1 MKNLNL
7 KGNPNRGL
15 IGATLGFFIGFA
27 AVSLYGPTSAVFK
40 EAFINLNPV
49 LLALLIAAPNLSG
62 SLLRIPFSA
71 WVDTTGGRKPLIVL
85 LLLSIIGMGGLYV
98 VLAFFSDNLN
108 QYYYLLFALGLLSGC
123 GIATFSVGVSQ
134 ASYWFPKSKQGVA
147 LGIYGGVG
155 NLAPGIFALLIPNLA
170 LPLLG
175 LPGSYL
181 AWLIFLIV
189 GTVIYI
195 KIGQNAWYFQLVDKG
210 INKDE
215 AKEIASKEYGQE
227 LFPKGKASET
237 LLISA
242 KSWKTWALVFIYFT
256 TFGGFLAL
264 TGWFPNYWMTYFGL
278 NMKVAGLLT
287 ALYSILTSLTR
298 IYGGKVADKN
308 GGEITTI
315 VSLGIALIGAICMT
329 FASTMTLAIIGIILL
344 AIGMGVANAAVFKI
358 VPNAVPEAM
367 GGASGWIG
375 GLGALGGFLIPPVMA
390 SFLNRSGFAGYSQG
404 FSVFIVLIIVA
415 IGVIALFQALQKKS
429 AITALRKK
437 HLQHPEN
444 RT

>member
-40 EAFINLNPV
+40 EAFVNLNPV

-134 ASYWFPKSKQGVA
+134 ASYWFPKNKQGVA

-315 VSLGIALIGAICMT
+315 VSLVIALIGAICMT

-429 AITALRKK
+429 AK
-437 HLQHPEN
+437 
-444 RT
+444 

>member
-40 EAFINLNPV
+40 EAFVNLNPV

-85 LLLSIIGMGGLYV
+85 LLLSIIGMGGLYI

-195 KIGQNAWYFQLVDKG
+195 KIGQNAWYFQLVEKG

-429 AITALRKK
+429 AK
-437 HLQHPEN
+437 
-444 RT
+444 

>member
-15 IGATLGFFIGFA
+15 TGATLGFFIGFA
-27 AVSLYGPTSAVFK
+27 AVSLYGPTSAVLK
-40 EAFINLNPV
+40 EAFVNLNPV

-189 GTVIYI
+189 GTIIYI

-315 VSLGIALIGAICMT
+315 VSLGIALVGAICMT

-429 AITALRKK
+429 AK
-437 HLQHPEN
+437 
-444 RT
+444 

>member
-15 IGATLGFFIGFA
+15 TGATLGFFIGFA

-40 EAFINLNPV
+40 EAFVNLNPV

-189 GTVIYI
+189 GTIIYI

-315 VSLGIALIGAICMT
+315 VSLGISLVGAICMT

-429 AITALRKK
+429 AK
-437 HLQHPEN
+437 
-444 RT
+444 

>member
-15 IGATLGFFIGFA
+15 TGATLGFFIGFA

-40 EAFINLNPV
+40 EAFVNLNPV

-98 VLAFFSDNLN
+98 VLAFFSKNLN

-195 KIGQNAWYFQLVDKG
+195 KIGQNAWYFQLIDKG

-429 AITALRKK
+429 AK
-437 HLQHPEN
+437 
-444 RT
+444 

>member
-40 EAFINLNPV
+40 EAFVNLNPV

-215 AKEIASKEYGQE
+215 AKEIASKEYCQE

-429 AITALRKK
+429 AK
-437 HLQHPEN
+437 
-444 RT
+444 

>member
-40 EAFINLNPV
+40 EAFVNLNPV

-123 GIATFSVGVSQ
+123 GIATFSAGVSQ

-429 AITALRKK
+429 SK
-437 HLQHPEN
+437 
-444 RT
+444 

>member
-40 EAFINLNPV
+40 EAFVNLNPV

-85 LLLSIIGMGGLYV
+85 LLLSIIGMGGLYI

-358 VPNAVPEAM
+358 VPSAVPEAM

-429 AITALRKK
+429 AK
-437 HLQHPEN
+437 
-444 RT
+444 

>member
-40 EAFINLNPV
+40 EAFVNLNPV

-134 ASYWFPKSKQGVA
+134 VSYWFPKSKQGVA
-147 LGIYGGVG
+147 LGMYGGIG

-189 GTVIYI
+189 GTIIYI
-195 KIGQNAWYFQLVDKG
+195 KIGQNAWYFQLLDKG
-210 INKDE
+210 ISKDE

-278 NMKVAGLLT
+278 NIKIAGLLT
-287 ALYSILTSLTR
+287 AFYSILTSLTR
-298 IYGGKVADKN
+298 VYGGKLADKN

-315 VSLGIALIGAICMT
+315 ISLGIALIGAICMT
-329 FASTMTLAIIGIILL
+329 FASTMALAIIGIILL
-344 AIGMGVANAAVFKI
+344 AVGMGIANAAVFKI

-390 SFLNRSGFAGYSQG
+390 SFLNKSGFAGYSQG
-404 FSVFIVLIIVA
+404 FSVFIVLMILA
-415 IGVIALFQALQKKS
+415 IGVIALFQAIQKKS
-429 AITALRKK
+429 VK
-437 HLQHPEN
+437 
-444 RT
+444 

>member
-40 EAFINLNPV
+40 EAFVNLNPV

-429 AITALRKK
+429 SK
-437 HLQHPEN
+437 
-444 RT
+444 

>member
-15 IGATLGFFIGFA
+15 TGATLGFFIGFA

-40 EAFINLNPV
+40 EAFVNLNPV

-98 VLAFFSDNLN
+98 VLAFFSANLN

-189 GTVIYI
+189 GTIIYI

-315 VSLGIALIGAICMT
+315 VSLGIALVGAICMT

-429 AITALRKK
+429 AK
-437 HLQHPEN
+437 
-444 RT
+444 

>member
-40 EAFINLNPV
+40 EAFVNLNPV

-71 WVDTTGGRKPLIVL
+71 WVETTGGRKTLIVL

-189 GTVIYI
+189 GTIIYI

-429 AITALRKK
+429 AK
-437 HLQHPEN
+437 
-444 RT
+444 

>member
-40 EAFINLNPV
+40 EAFVNLNPV

-85 LLLSIIGMGGLYV
+85 LLLSIIGMGGLYI

-195 KIGQNAWYFQLVDKG
+195 KIGQNAWYFQLIDKG

-415 IGVIALFQALQKKS
+415 IGVIALFQALQKK
-429 AITALRKK
+429 AAK
-437 HLQHPEN
+437 
-444 RT
+444 

>member
-40 EAFINLNPV
+40 EAFVNLNPV

-85 LLLSIIGMGGLYV
+85 LLLSIIGMGGLYI

-278 NMKVAGLLT
+278 NMKIAGLLT

-429 AITALRKK
+429 SK
-437 HLQHPEN
+437 
-444 RT
+444 

>member
-15 IGATLGFFIGFA
+15 TGATLGFFIGFA

-40 EAFINLNPV
+40 EAFVNLNPV

-98 VLAFFSDNLN
+98 VLAFFSNNLN

-429 AITALRKK
+429 VK
-437 HLQHPEN
+437 
-444 RT
+444 

>member
-40 EAFINLNPV
+40 EAFVNLNPV

-264 TGWFPNYWMTYFGL
+264 TGWLPNYWMTYFGL

-429 AITALRKK
+429 SK
-437 HLQHPEN
+437 
-444 RT
+444 

>member
-15 IGATLGFFIGFA
+15 TGATLGFFIGFA

-40 EAFINLNPV
+40 EAFVNLNPV

-189 GTVIYI
+189 GTIIYI
-195 KIGQNAWYFQLVDKG
+195 KIGQNAWYFQLIDKG

-315 VSLGIALIGAICMT
+315 VSLGIALVGAICMT

-429 AITALRKK
+429 AK
-437 HLQHPEN
+437 
-444 RT
+444 

>member
-40 EAFINLNPV
+40 EAFVNLNPV

-329 FASTMTLAIIGIILL
+329 FSSTMTLAIIGIILL

-429 AITALRKK
+429 AK
-437 HLQHPEN
+437 
-444 RT
+444 

>member
-40 EAFINLNPV
+40 EAFVNLNPV

-278 NMKVAGLLT
+278 NMKIAGLLT

-358 VPNAVPEAM
+358 VPNAVPDAM

-429 AITALRKK
+429 AK
-437 HLQHPEN
+437 
-444 RT
+444 

>member
-40 EAFINLNPV
+40 EAFVNLNPV

-134 ASYWFPKSKQGVA
+134 ASYWFPKNKQGVA

-429 AITALRKK
+429 AK
-437 HLQHPEN
+437 
-444 RT
+444 

>member
-40 EAFINLNPV
+40 EAFVNLNPV

-227 LFPKGKASET
+227 LFPKGTASET

-429 AITALRKK
+429 AK
-437 HLQHPEN
+437 
-444 RT
+444 

>member
-404 FSVFIVLIIVA
+404 FSVFIVLIIIA
-415 IGVIALFQALQKKS
+415 IGVIALFQALQKRS
-429 AITALRKK
+429 AK
-437 HLQHPEN
+437 
-444 RT
+444 

>member
-85 LLLSIIGMGGLYV
+85 LLLSIIGMGGLYI

-189 GTVIYI
+189 GTIIYI

-429 AITALRKK
+429 AK
-437 HLQHPEN
+437 
-444 RT
+444 

>member
-40 EAFINLNPV
+40 EAFVNLNPV

-108 QYYYLLFALGLLSGC
+108 QYYYLLFVLGLLSGC

-404 FSVFIVLIIVA
+404 FSVFIVLIIIA

-429 AITALRKK
+429 AK
-437 HLQHPEN
+437 
-444 RT
+444 

>member
-40 EAFINLNPV
+40 EAFVNLNPV

-85 LLLSIIGMGGLYV
+85 LLLSIIGMGGLYI

-108 QYYYLLFALGLLSGC
+108 QYYYLLFVLGLLSGC

-415 IGVIALFQALQKKS
+415 IGVIALFQALQKK
-429 AITALRKK
+429 AAK
-437 HLQHPEN
+437 
-444 RT
+444 

>member
-40 EAFINLNPV
+40 EAFVNLNPV

-404 FSVFIVLIIVA
+404 FSVFIVLIIIA

-429 AITALRKK
+429 AK
-437 HLQHPEN
+437 
-444 RT
+444 

>member
-1 MKNLNL
+1 M
-7 KGNPNRGL
+7 
-15 IGATLGFFIGFA
+15 
-27 AVSLYGPTSAVFK
+27 
-40 EAFINLNPV
+40 

-429 AITALRKK
+429 SK
-437 HLQHPEN
+437 
-444 RT
+444 

>member
-40 EAFINLNPV
+40 EAFVNLNPV

-85 LLLSIIGMGGLYV
+85 LLLSIIGMGGLYI

-195 KIGQNAWYFQLVDKG
+195 KIGQNAWYFQLIDKG

-429 AITALRKK
+429 AK
-437 HLQHPEN
+437 
-444 RT
+444 

>member
-85 LLLSIIGMGGLYV
+85 LLLSIIGMGGLYI

-315 VSLGIALIGAICMT
+315 ISLGIALIGAICMT

-429 AITALRKK
+429 AK
-437 HLQHPEN
+437 
-444 RT
+444 

>member
-85 LLLSIIGMGGLYV
+85 LLLSIIGMGGLYI

-155 NLAPGIFALLIPNLA
+155 NLSPGIFALLIPNLA

-429 AITALRKK
+429 AK
-437 HLQHPEN
+437 
-444 RT
+444 

>member
-15 IGATLGFFIGFA
+15 TGATLGFFIGFA

-40 EAFINLNPV
+40 EAFVNLNPV

-85 LLLSIIGMGGLYV
+85 LLLSIIGMGGLYI

-210 INKDE
+210 INKAE

-315 VSLGIALIGAICMT
+315 ASLGIALIGAICMT

-429 AITALRKK
+429 AK
-437 HLQHPEN
+437 
-444 RT
+444 

>member
-15 IGATLGFFIGFA
+15 TGATLGFFIGFA

-40 EAFINLNPV
+40 EAFVNLNPV

-98 VLAFFSDNLN
+98 VLAFFNDNLN

-210 INKDE
+210 ISKDE

-315 VSLGIALIGAICMT
+315 VSLGIALIGSICMT

-429 AITALRKK
+429 AK
-437 HLQHPEN
+437 
-444 RT
+444 

>member
-40 EAFINLNPV
+40 EAFVNLNPV

-278 NMKVAGLLT
+278 NMKIAGLLT

-429 AITALRKK
+429 AK
-437 HLQHPEN
+437 
-444 RT
+444 

>member
-40 EAFINLNPV
+40 AFVNLNPV

-227 LFPKGKASET
+227 LFLKEKQ
-237 LLISA
+237 
-242 KSWKTWALVFIYFT
+242 V
-256 TFGGFLAL
+256 
-264 TGWFPNYWMTYFGL
+264 
-278 NMKVAGLLT
+278 
-287 ALYSILTSLTR
+287 
-298 IYGGKVADKN
+298 
-308 GGEITTI
+308 
-315 VSLGIALIGAICMT
+315 
-329 FASTMTLAIIGIILL
+329 
-344 AIGMGVANAAVFKI
+344 
-358 VPNAVPEAM
+358 
-367 GGASGWIG
+367 
-375 GLGALGGFLIPPVMA
+375 
-390 SFLNRSGFAGYSQG
+390 
-404 FSVFIVLIIVA
+404 
-415 IGVIALFQALQKKS
+415 
-429 AITALRKK
+429 K
-437 HLQHPEN
+437 HF
-444 RT
+444 

>member
-15 IGATLGFFIGFA
+15 TGATLGFFIGFA

-40 EAFINLNPV
+40 EAFVNLNPV

-98 VLAFFSDNLN
+98 VLAFFSNNLN

-195 KIGQNAWYFQLVDKG
+195 KIGQNDWYFQLIDKG

-429 AITALRKK
+429 AK
-437 HLQHPEN
+437 
-444 RT
+444 

>member
-15 IGATLGFFIGFA
+15 TGATLGFFIGFA

-40 EAFINLNPV
+40 EAFVNLNPV

-189 GTVIYI
+189 GTIIYI

-315 VSLGIALIGAICMT
+315 ISLGIALVGAICMT

-429 AITALRKK
+429 AK
-437 HLQHPEN
+437 
-444 RT
+444 

>member
-40 EAFINLNPV
+40 EAFVNLNPV

-227 LFPKGKASET
+227 LFPKGKVSET

-298 IYGGKVADKN
+298 IYGGKIADKN

-404 FSVFIVLIIVA
+404 FSVFIVLIIIA

-429 AITALRKK
+429 AK
-437 HLQHPEN
+437 
-444 RT
+444 

>member
-27 AVSLYGPTSAVFK
+27 AGSLYGPTSAVFK

-85 LLLSIIGMGGLYV
+85 LLLSIIGMGGLYI

-429 AITALRKK
+429 SK
-437 HLQHPEN
+437 
-444 RT
+444 

>member
-15 IGATLGFFIGFA
+15 TGATLGFFIGFA

-40 EAFINLNPV
+40 EAFVNLNPV

-189 GTVIYI
+189 GTIIYI

-315 VSLGIALIGAICMT
+315 VSLGIALVGAICMT

-390 SFLNRSGFAGYSQG
+390 SFLNRSGFTGYSQG

-429 AITALRKK
+429 AK
-437 HLQHPEN
+437 
-444 RT
+444 

>member
-40 EAFINLNPV
+40 EAFVNLNPV

-344 AIGMGVANAAVFKI
+344 AMGMGVANAAVFKI

-404 FSVFIVLIIVA
+404 FSVFIVLIIIA

-429 AITALRKK
+429 AK
-437 HLQHPEN
+437 
-444 RT
+444 